1 MKQRAVFSVLKW
13 LQIEIET
20 EEDLIVKT
28 MSSASPWN
36 YLLKVDVIELLEAK
50 IGYAFSVKGLLI
62 EALTH
67 PTQ

>member
-1 MKQRAVFSVLKW
+1 

-20 EEDLIVKT
+20 EEDLTVKT
-28 MSSASPWN
+28 MSSASLWN

-67 PTQ
+67 PT